1 MSVVLSLAF
10 SGVALGAIYFL
21 AASGLSLIYG
31 LMDILNFAHGM
42 FMTLGAYVG
51 WDVATHLPASW
62 GGVWLFVI
70 EIVGA
75 ILGGALAAA
84 ITEVVLIRPL
94 YGRPLAQ
101 VLVTIG
107 LDLAVVALIMG
118 GFGNNALTLPVPLW
132 TNRSESNRQ
141 GDCAPCRSHCDCRG
155 HCGRAG
161 ARWFLRRTRYGITIR
176 AGVENREMV
185 RALGIDVGRA
195 FTLVFVIGG
204 AMAGLAGLLYSVV
217 FSGDLVSPLEGDSL
231 LIFAFIVVVIGGLG
245 SIRGS
250 AVAGLLVGLVQ
261 DFANFYL
268 GNHSGLAQFG
278 NLSVVLLLAVVLQWR
293 PRGLFGRTLWQLLE
307 WVLSL
312 ERARRS
318 SLRCCPLLDCT
329 SRGSC
334 PVPSTSSTR
343 RARWTCSRCA
353 SSSPASRW
361 ATT

>member
-1 MSVVLSLAF
+1 MSIVLSLAV

-70 EIVGA
+70 EIVA
-75 ILGGALAAA
+75 AVLGGALAAG

-132 TNRSESNRQ
+132 TIEASRI
-141 GDCAPCRSHCDCRG
+141 GKVILPHADLIAIV
-155 HCGRAG
+155 AG
-161 ARWFLRRTRYGITIR
+161 VVVVVVLEWFLHRTRYGITIR

-204 AMAGLAGLLYSVV
+204 AMAGLAGLLYAVV

-261 DFANFYL
+261 DFANYYL
-268 GNHSGLAQFG
+268 GTHAGLAEFG
-278 NLSVVLLLAVVLQWR
+278 NISVVLLLALVLQWR
-293 PRGLFGRTLWQLLE
+293 PRGLFGR
-307 WVLSL
+307 SL
-312 ERARRS
+312 
-318 SLRCCPLLDCT
+318 
-329 SRGSC
+329 
-334 PVPSTSSTR
+334 
-343 RARWTCSRCA
+343 
-353 SSSPASRW
+353 
-361 ATT
+361 